1 MVRVEIN
8 ESQNIINF
16 VFQKS
21 EKDEYDE
28 VVDMLCR
35 ELIPIDTP
43 EEEFEEA
50 FMLSFGDVEVSFLLL
65 K

>member
-8 ESQNIINF
+8 ENQNIINF
-16 VFQKS
+16 VFARN
-21 EKDEYDE
+21 EKEEYDE

-35 ELIPIDTP
+35 ELIPIDTA

-50 FMLSFGDVEVSFLLL
+50 FLLSFGDVEVSFLLL

>member
-21 EKDEYDE
+21 EKEEYDE

-35 ELIPIDTP
+35 ELIPIDTS
-43 EEEFEEA
+43 EEDFEEA
-50 FMLSFGDVEVSFLLL
+50 FLLSFGDVEVSFLLL
-65 K
+65 R